1 MHTMSDEQRKVVD
14 YIRSGSNVVVDAC
27 AGSGK
32 STTILSVAKE
42 LTGKKII
49 QFTYNSM
56 LRHEIKEKV
65 RELKLKNIEVH
76 TYHSFAVKH
85 YSATAHTDTGIRQML
100 RETHGPKR
108 PIELFDIVV
117 LDEAQDMTTLYF
129 ELILKMSKDMCS
141 KENINNKTG
150 SHRFQLLVLG
160 DYMQGLYE
168 FKGADIRFLTK
179 AHEIWRELPFLE
191 NDMFKACV
199 LKTSYRVTN
208 QMAEFVNRDMLG
220 EARLNACREGTPVVY
235 IRRPKFQIEN
245 IVVYQIRRLLAEGE
259 SPSDIFV
266 LGSSVKDR
274 KSVV

>member
-42 LTGKKII
+42 LNGKKII

-100 RETHGPKR
+100 RETDGPKR
-108 PIELFDIVV
+108 PLELFDIVV

-129 ELILKMSKDMCS
+129 DP
-141 KENINNKTG
+141 
-150 SHRFQLLVLG
+150 
-160 DYMQGLYE
+160 
-168 FKGADIRFLTK
+168 
-179 AHEIWRELPFLE
+179 LP
-191 NDMFKACV
+191 
-199 LKTSYRVTN
+199 
-208 QMAEFVNRDMLG
+208 
-220 EARLNACREGTPVVY
+220 
-235 IRRPKFQIEN
+235 
-245 IVVYQIRRLLAEGE
+245 
-259 SPSDIFV
+259 
-266 LGSSVKDR
+266 
-274 KSVV
+274 